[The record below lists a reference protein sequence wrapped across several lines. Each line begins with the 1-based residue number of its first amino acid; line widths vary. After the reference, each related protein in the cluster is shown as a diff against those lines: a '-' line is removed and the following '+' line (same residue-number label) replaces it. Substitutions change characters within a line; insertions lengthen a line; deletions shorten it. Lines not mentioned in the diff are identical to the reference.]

1 MPQHRSVS
9 RRPGTGAFPDA
20 PARERFPAPR
30 HRSGLRKTTGQEA
43 AQAETLVAPDS
54 RPLAGTPETQ
64 LLGGSSLGNR
74 YRDWLRGAC
83 SLRE

>member
-1 MPQHRSVS
+1 MP
-9 RRPGTGAFPDA
+9 GAFPDA

-64 LLGGSSLGNR
+64 LLGGQFPWKQVQRLAEGC
-74 YRDWLRGAC
+74 LFFT
-83 SLRE
+83 